1 MTSDLTA
8 SGAEPRAG
16 ALRVLYLHG
25 FASGPGS
32 AKGLAFDRFFTSH
45 GILIERL
52 DLRRPSLE
60 HLRLSA
66 IMAAMESALEGA
78 DRAILIGSSLGGL
91 AAARFAER
99 DPRVA
104 AMVLLAPALQ
114 LVPRWRARLGEAAWR
129 QWEERGWLDIHDHTT
144 GKPARVDFGFMQEA
158 EALDSAGDGWPEVT
172 VPTLVF
178 HGLRDDIVD
187 VGLSRQL
194 VARAPNVRLIELN
207 DDHQLVD
214 SLPRLLTESYEF
226 LISHG
231 A

>member
-1 MTSDLTA
+1 VPDVT
-8 SGAEPRAG
+8 RI
-16 ALRVLYLHG
+16 LYLHG
-25 FASGPGS
+25 FASGPAS
-32 AKGLAFDRFFTSH
+32 AKGLAFERFFASH
-45 GILIERL
+45 GIVIERL

-66 IMAAMESALEGA
+66 IMSTVDHALDGFE
-78 DRAILIGSSLGGL
+78 RSILIGSSLGGL
-91 AAARFAER
+91 TAARVAER

-114 LVPRWRARLGEAAWR
+114 LVPRWRARLGDAAW
-129 QWEERGWLDIHDHTT
+129 QAWKQSGWLDIHDHTT
-144 GKPARVDFGFMQEA
+144 NRPARVDYGFIDEA
-158 EALDSAGDGWPEVT
+158 EALDSAGGGWPEVKI
-172 VPTLVF
+172 PTLVF

-194 VARAPNVRLIELN
+194 VARSPNVRLIELN

-226 LISHG
+226 LTAHG

>member
-1 MTSDLTA
+1 MSNVT
-8 SGAEPRAG
+8 RI
-16 ALRVLYLHG
+16 LYLHG

-32 AKGLAFDRFFTSH
+32 AKGLAFERFFASH
-45 GILIERL
+45 GIMIERL

-66 IMAAMESALEGA
+66 IMATVERALEGS

-91 AAARFAER
+91 AAARVAER

-104 AMVLLAPALQ
+104 ALVLLAPALQ
-114 LVPRWRARLGEAAWR
+114 LAPRWRARLGDEAWEAWK
-129 QWEERGWLDIHDHTT
+129 QSGWLEVHDHATNR
-144 GKPARVDFGFMQEA
+144 PARVDHGFIEEA
-158 EALDSAGDGWPEVT
+158 EALDSAGGGWPEIA
-172 VPTLVF
+172 VPTLIF
-178 HGLRDDIVD
+178 HGLRDDVVD

-194 VARAPNVRLIELN
+194 VARSGSNIRLVELG
-207 DDHQLVD
+207 DDHQLVA

-226 LISHG
+226 LSTHG

>member
-1 MTSDLTA
+1 MTSPA
-8 SGAEPRAG
+8 GSGK
-16 ALRVLYLHG
+16 LRILYLHG
-25 FASGPGS
+25 FASGPAS
-32 AKGLAFDRFFTSH
+32 TKGLAFERFYSAH
-45 GILIERL
+45 GIAIERL
-52 DLRRPSLE
+52 DLRRPSLA

-66 IMAAMESALEGA
+66 ILATVASALDGA

-114 LVPRWRARLGEAAWR
+114 LVPRWRARLGAAGW
-129 QWEERGWLDIHDHTT
+129 QAWQESGWLDVHDHTT
-144 GKPARVDFGFMQEA
+144 GRPARVDFGFAEEA
-158 EALDSAGDGWPEVT
+158 EALDRPGGGWPEVA

-178 HGLRDDIVD
+178 HGVRDDVVD

-194 VARAPNVRLIELN
+194 VARSSNVRLVELN

-226 LISHG
+226 LVQHG

>member
-1 MTSDLTA
+1 MSNVISQA
-8 SGAEPRAG
+8 KPGG
-16 ALRVLYLHG
+16 VLRILYLHG
-25 FASGPGS
+25 FASGPAS
-32 AKGLAFDRFFTSH
+32 TKGLAFERFFSAH
-45 GILIERL
+45 GISIERL
-52 DLRRPSLE
+52 DLRRPSLP

-66 IMAAMESALEGA
+66 IMATMESALEGA

-114 LVPRWRARLGEAAWR
+114 LVPRWRARLGEAAWQAWR
-129 QWEERGWLDIHDHTT
+129 DSGWLDIHDHTT
-144 GKPARVDFGFMQEA
+144 GKPARVDFGFMEEA
-158 EALDSAGDGWPEVT
+158 EALDSVGGGWPEVK

-178 HGLRDDIVD
+178 HGLRDDVVD

-194 VARAPNVRLIELN
+194 VARSSNVRLIELN

-226 LISHG
+226 LGSHG